1 MKLYIVPLLHI
12 NGKNLARTT
21 NISPGTANFEVVVS
35 SSEPEPEPEAS
46 SSEECVTL
54 NYSIEDE
61 AANLYDEMAASQS
74 LLLLSESGEGRKGKE
89 ISCCP

>member
-35 SSEPEPEPEAS
+35 SSEPEAS

-61 AANLYDEMAASQS
+61 ATNLYDEMAASQS
-74 LLLLSESGEGRKGKE
+74 LLLLSESGEGRKGNE